1 MVRNEMPRIL
11 LLDAQANTM
20 FIFRGEFIQ
29 ALVKDGYSVT
39 AATAD
44 LNPDV
49 VKRLS
54 DSGVSVRCIAFKRAG
69 MNPFM
74 DILSLYKMYVFIKKL
89 QPDIFLGVTIKPS
102 TLGVIAARLAGVP
115 RRFALVTGLGYAFT
129 DGSELKRGL
138 ARIAARWMYKIG
150 LRFAHAAIFQN
161 EDDRALF
168 VKTGLI
174 QEGQAA
180 RVNGSGVNL
189 EQFAPPP
196 MPPRPFTFLMISRL
210 LKDKGV
216 REYVGA
222 ARIIKRLHPQT
233 RFMLVGARDQNPTS
247 IAQDELQNWIDEGV
261 VEYGGSVADV
271 RPAIA
276 ACHVFV
282 LPSYYREGI
291 PKTLME
297 ALAMGRPI
305 ITTPT
310 PGCRETVKCGLNGL
324 LVPVR
329 DVDALAVAELE
340 LLKSSEQTLMC
351 YGAES
356 RSLAEEKFDV
366 NIVIDQLRA
375 VLNLP

>member
-1 MVRNEMPRIL
+1 MPRIL

-20 FIFRGEFIQ
+20 FNFRGEFIR
-29 ALVKDGYSVT
+29 ALAQRGYSVT
-39 AATAD
+39 VATAD

-49 VKRLS
+49 VRRLS
-54 DSGVSVRCIAFKRAG
+54 ECGVSVRCIPFERAG
-69 MNPFM
+69 MNPLA
-74 DILSLYKMYVFIKKL
+74 DILSLYKMYAFIKEL
-89 QPDIFLGVTIKPS
+89 RPDIFLGVTIKPS

-115 RRFALVTGLGYAFT
+115 RRFALITGLGYAFT
-129 DGSELKRGL
+129 DGPEFKRGV
-138 ARIAARWMYKIG
+138 AKIAAKWIYKFG
-150 LRFAHAAIFQN
+150 LRFAEAAIFQN

-168 VKTGLI
+168 VNTGLL

-180 RVNGSGVNL
+180 RINGSGVDL
-189 EQFAPPP
+189 EKFAPLPKP
-196 MPPRPFTFLMISRL
+196 QGPFTFLMISRL

-216 REYVGA
+216 REYVAA
-222 ARIIKRLHPQT
+222 ARVIKRLHPQT
-233 RFMLVGARDQNPTS
+233 RFMLVGARDQNPTAV
-247 IAQDELQNWIDEGV
+247 AQDELQNWIDEGV
-261 VEYGGSVADV
+261 VEYGGFVTDV

-291 PKTLME
+291 PKTLIE

-305 ITTPT
+305 ITTHT

-324 LVPVR
+324 LVPAR
-329 DVDALAVAELE
+329 DVDALAAAELE
-340 LLKSSEQTLMC
+340 LLRSSEQRLMC

-366 NIVIDQLRA
+366 NIVINQLLA
-375 VLNLP
+375 VLNRP

>member
-1 MVRNEMPRIL
+1 MVRNNMPRIL

-20 FIFRGEFIQ
+20 LNFRGEFIR
-29 ALVKDGYSVT
+29 ALVRDGYSVT
-39 AATAD
+39 VATAD
-44 LNPDV
+44 SNPDV
-49 VKRLS
+49 AKRLS
-54 DSGVSVRCIAFKRAG
+54 EGGVSVCCIPFERAG
-69 MNPFM
+69 MNPFA
-74 DILSLYKMYVFIKKL
+74 DILSLYKIYVSLKKL

-115 RRFALVTGLGYAFT
+115 RRMALITGLGYAFT
-129 DGSELKRGL
+129 DGPEFKRSI
-138 ARIAARWMYKIG
+138 ARIAARWIYKFG
-150 LRFAHAAIFQN
+150 LRFTQTTIFQN

-174 QEGQAA
+174 QEGRAT

-189 EQFAPPP
+189 EEFALLP

-233 RFMLVGARDQNPTS
+233 RFMLVGARDQNPTA

-305 ITTPT
+305 ITTHT

-324 LVPVR
+324 LVPAR
-329 DVDALAVAELE
+329 DVNALAAAELE